1 MKQELSKLADILVNH
16 STKVQPGDQVL
27 IQSVTEIDPIVVREI
42 IKSVEKA
49 GGYAHVSM
57 RDVSVTRQLILSG
70 SEEQFKLLADWECY
84 RLSKMQVYINLR
96 SPRNAYELADVPA
109 EKMKLYQKI
118 FGKAHSEAVYK
129 KRWVTTRIP
138 NAASAQEA
146 NMSTEAYE
154 KFYYDVCTLD
164 YNNMSKAM
172 EPLKELMEK
181 TKRVRIIGEGTDLE
195 FSIEGIGVLKGG
207 WYG

>member
-1 MKQELSKLADILVNH
+1 
-16 STKVQPGDQVL
+16 
-27 IQSVTEIDPIVVREI
+27 
-42 IKSVEKA
+42 
-49 GGYAHVSM
+49 
-57 RDVSVTRQLILSG
+57 
-70 SEEQFKLLADWECY
+70 
-84 RLSKMQVYINLR
+84 
-96 SPRNAYELADVPA
+96 
-109 EKMKLYQKI
+109 MKLYQKI
-118 FGKAHSEAVYK
+118 FGKAHSKAVYK
-129 KRWVTTRIP
+129 TRWVTTRVP

-195 FSIEGIGVLKGG
+195 FSIEGIGVLKGMVRIISRMAK
-207 WYG
+207 YIRHLPKIQ

>member
-1 MKQELSKLADILVNH
+1 
-16 STKVQPGDQVL
+16 
-27 IQSVTEIDPIVVREI
+27 
-42 IKSVEKA
+42 
-49 GGYAHVSM
+49 
-57 RDVSVTRQLILSG
+57 
-70 SEEQFKLLADWECY
+70 ECY

-109 EKMKLYQKI
+109 EKMKLYQTI
-118 FGKAHSEAVYK
+118 FGKAHGEAVYK
-129 KRWVTTRIP
+129 TRWVTTRIP

-195 FSIEGIGVLKGG
+195 FSIEEIGVLKGDG
-207 WYG
+207 T

>member
-1 MKQELSKLADILVNH
+1 
-16 STKVQPGDQVL
+16 
-27 IQSVTEIDPIVVREI
+27 
-42 IKSVEKA
+42 
-49 GGYAHVSM
+49 
-57 RDVSVTRQLILSG
+57 
-70 SEEQFKLLADWECY
+70 
-84 RLSKMQVYINLR
+84 
-96 SPRNAYELADVPA
+96 
-109 EKMKLYQKI
+109 MKLYQKI

-172 EPLKELMEK
+172 KLLKELMEK

-195 FSIEGIGVLKGG
+195 FSIEGIGVLKGMVRIISR
-207 WYG
+207 WRNIYSTC